1 MGWRTFFTTEETALP
16 KIKTEEDADSD
27 SVF

>member
-1 MGWRTFFTTEETALP
+1 MGWLTLSTTEETALP
-16 KIKTEEDADSD
+16 KIKGEDDADSD